1 MLNYVEI
8 GSKIRAFRKAKGLS
22 QEQLAEKVWIS
33 TTHMSHIETGATKL
47 SLPVLADIA
56 EALEVGVDD
65 ILSTK
70 SGGKK
75 QQAENTIQTL
85 LNECT
90 PQQRAVIEQIVI
102 ATKKAMDENGK

>member
-8 GSKIRAFRKAKGLS
+8 GSKIRAFRKAKGMS

-56 EALEVGVDD
+56 DALGVGVDNL
-65 ILSTK
+65 LSTK
-70 SGGKK
+70 IVEKK
-75 QQAENTIQTL
+75 EHAANMIQSVL
-85 LNECT
+85 DACT
-90 PQQRAVIEQIVI
+90 PHQRNIIEQIVI
-102 ATKKAMDENGK
+102 AAKTAMDENM